1 MKPGKTHNLEFETM
15 TKKMKAAVLEEYKH
29 FVWKDSNVPEIQ
41 GNEVLVKVS
50 YAGICGSDQHIF
62 LGEFH
67 PRTHVPFIP
76 GHEFAGSIS
85 EIGPDVK
92 NYKIGD
98 RVAVDPIIWCGKCP
112 ACQIQHYPAC
122 TSLKLVGVDLDGGF
136 AEFMKVPETMLYRIS
151 SGISDAHAALV
162 EVLSIGFHACNR
174 AKIKEND
181 QVVIWGA
188 GKVGQS
194 ILQAVR
200 TKTKNTVIMVDILED
215 RLSLAKKA
223 YSDIHIIN
231 ATKENPIEKI
241 KNLTAGKGVD
251 IAFEAVGHWVE
262 LEGVVNPVR
271 GCVQSIRGAGLV
283 CVLGLGNEPSPIVMK
298 ELIWKEGTIVTSRV
312 SHGEFAETIE
322 NLEKGTLKPDML
334 VSDILHPSEAQHAFE
349 MLEKEPSKHLKIL
362 LKFS

>member
-1 MKPGKTHNLEFETM
+1 M
-15 TKKMKAAVLEEYKH
+15 KKMKAAVLEQYKK
-29 FVWKDSNVPEIQ
+29 FEWKEVNMPEIS
-41 GNEVLVKVS
+41 GDEVLIKVA

-67 PRTHVPFIP
+67 PRTPIPFIP
-76 GHEFAGSIS
+76 GHEFAGTIA
-85 EIGPDVK
+85 ETGPEVK
-92 NYKIGD
+92 KFKTGD
-98 RVAVDPIIWCGKCP
+98 RVAVDPIIWCGTCP
-112 ACQIQHYPAC
+112 ACLIHHYPAC

-136 AEFMKVPETMLYRIS
+136 AEYMKVPESMLYKITP
-151 SGISDAHAALV
+151 GISDKYAALV

-174 AKIKEND
+174 AKVKAND

-200 TKTKNTVIMVDILED
+200 TKTQNTLIMVDILEE
-215 RLSLAKKA
+215 RLALAQKA
-223 YSDIHIIN
+223 YPDIHIVN
-231 ATKENPIEKI
+231 ASKESPVEFIKKI
-241 KNLTAGKGVD
+241 TNNKGVD

-262 LEGVVNPVR
+262 LPSVVNPVR

-283 CVLGLGNEPSPIVMK
+283 CVLGLGNEPSPLVMK

-322 NLEKGTLKPDML
+322 NLEKGTLKPEML
-334 VSDILHPSEAQHAFE
+334 ISDILHPSEVQHAFE

-362 LKFS
+362 LKF